1 MRVLVLAAAMFTVMC
16 VAQAQSPTLTLT
28 AEQTIALRQAGQHL
42 VGASFADMKRA
53 VDAKVTDVKPF
64 KANAEAI
71 DGWFQDFPLLFPSGT
86 ETGGNTKALPSVWS
100 NRAGF
105 DKAAAD
111 LRQATQNL
119 ARAAGANDPA
129 AFATAFQETGK
140 ACGACHRAF
149 HAKVSG

>member
-1 MRVLVLAAAMFTVMC
+1 MRLLILAAAMLAVLC
-16 VAQAQSPTLTLT
+16 VARAQSPTLTLT

-42 VGASFADMKRA
+42 VGANFADMKRA
-53 VDAKVTDVKPF
+53 VEAKVTDVKPF

-71 DGWFQDFPLLFPSGT
+71 EGWFHNFPLLFPPGT
-86 ETGGNTKALPSVWS
+86 ETGGNTKALPTVWS

-111 LRQATQNL
+111 LRQAAQTL
-119 ARAAGANDPA
+119 AREADANDPA
-129 AFATAFQETGK
+129 AFAAAFQETGK